1 MRGGG
6 RRADGRRSHSTRTNG
21 KQPLGAR
28 LSLGQHQS
36 RVRPVPYINHMSQS
50 VRLSAGRLWLWL
62 WLWLWPRA
70 GALTSVPRRA
80 STDGGGSGGQRAAAG
95 DLSQSRSHTQV
106 THTSQ
111 THRAS
116 PPQKGYLASP
126 TVSFCDWSSSDSNR
140 FHSSSRSF
148 SLFFSLWDRRGTE

>member
-6 RRADGRRSHSTRTNG
+6 RRADGRRPHSTRTNG
-21 KQPLGAR
+21 KQPLGVR

-50 VRLSAGRLWLWL
+50 VRLSAGRLWL

-106 THTSQ
+106 THASQ
-111 THRAS
+111 THTGVAAAEGLLGVADCLLLRLEL
-116 PPQKGYLASP
+116 QRL
-126 TVSFCDWSSSDSNR
+126 
-140 FHSSSRSF
+140 
-148 SLFFSLWDRRGTE
+148 